1 MTKQRISLSRFEGN
15 LQGIA
20 GGVTLYR
27 RGVDD
32 FYLSHG
38 YPRIY
43 EELEAVRSKLEALN
57 IYDRCRE
64 ALKQAEAWIRSGPE
78 YDKQAQLLL
87 LDVGGELAHAS
98 GSFDR
103 LQRRFRA
110 ANDASQGD

>member
-1 MTKQRISLSRFEGN
+1 MTKQRISLSRFEGS
-15 LQGIA
+15 LQGMA

-27 RGVDD
+27 RGIDE

-43 EELEAVRSKLEALN
+43 EELESVRSKLEAIN
-57 IYDRCRE
+57 MYERCRD
-64 ALKQAEAWIRSGPE
+64 ALKQAEALIRIGPE
-78 YDKQAQLLL
+78 HDDQAQLLL
-87 LDVGGELAHAS
+87 LHVGGELAHAS

-110 ANDASQGD
+110 ANDANHGD